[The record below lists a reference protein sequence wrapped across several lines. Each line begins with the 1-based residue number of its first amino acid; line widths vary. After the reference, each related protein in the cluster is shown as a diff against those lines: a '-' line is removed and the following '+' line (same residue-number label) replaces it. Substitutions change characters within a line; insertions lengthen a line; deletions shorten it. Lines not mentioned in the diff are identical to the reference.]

1 MRISKKRR
9 VRGISVYKNKAGGQT
24 ELLVKREPDS
34 SQWCPVSGQDGH
46 KLKNRKFCIN
56 QETVKK
62 PQTFKVNRTWNRW
75 SSEAVKSLPLE
86 MDNIQLDTA
95 LKNL

>member
-34 SQWCPVSGQDGH
+34 SQWCRV
-46 KLKNRKFCIN
+46 R
-56 QETVKK
+56 TRW
-62 PQTFKVNRTWNRW
+62 PQTEKQ
-75 SSEAVKSLPLE
+75 EILY
-86 MDNIQLDTA
+86 
-95 LKNL
+95 